1 MAVPVFFLAAG
12 GRGGRGGR
20 RYWYVSRNAPFSA
33 NGEPTRLESEVAL
46 RLRHL
51 AIPADQ
57 RAKNNPLEATAD
69 NLHEGLEHFAD
80 HCALC
85 HANSGAGDTP
95 IGRGLYPK
103 PPILREARTQSLSDG
118 ELFAIIQNGI
128 RFTGMPAFAD
138 HDATDAWRLV
148 QFIRHL
154 PKLTPQELAEMEKLN
169 PRAPAEAEAPAARR
183 RRRPRRTPTRTR
195 TARASQKITPGAS
208 FHSGSSARLT
218 ARISSMPASP

>member
-1 MAVPVFFLAAG
+1 MVRWLFRVFFLLLAAG
-12 GRGGRGGR
+12 VVAVGAA
-20 RYWYVSRNAPFSA
+20 YWYVSRNAPFSA

-57 RAKNNPLEATAD
+57 RAKTNPLEANAE

-80 HCALC
+80 HCAIC
-85 HANSGAGDTP
+85 HGNSGAGDTA

-118 ELFAIIQNGI
+118 ELFAIIQNGV
-128 RFTGMPAFAD
+128 RFTGMPAFGGASGEHGEQD
-138 HDATDAWRLV
+138 SWRLV

-169 PRAPAEAEAPAARR
+169 PRAPAEADETPAAAAGAPA
-183 RRRPRRTPTRTR
+183 
-195 TARASQKITPGAS
+195 K
-208 FHSGSSARLT
+208 
-218 ARISSMPASP
+218 PAPHTHTHPHGKG